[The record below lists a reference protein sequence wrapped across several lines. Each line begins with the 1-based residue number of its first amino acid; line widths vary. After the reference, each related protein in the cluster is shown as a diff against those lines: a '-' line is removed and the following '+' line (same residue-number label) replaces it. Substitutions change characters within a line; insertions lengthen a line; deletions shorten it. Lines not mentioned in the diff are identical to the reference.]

1 MSEIIDLGCELLYD
15 KDRPWEV
22 IERLLTGHFELERQV
37 LDLTQ
42 ELMILKRM
50 PRFKNQ
56 PPKQQEKEQTK
67 ADASCQT
74 WNQSSMEIETQVAP
88 LRRLIRCTSLKKK
101 IFYTKVYTKKYIERE
116 KMEVEIENKEHR
128 TKTKKKTTKKRQ
140 RVYKI
145 FVKKEVMEI
154 EKKKKCKSRKRL
166 QKERRRRRKQRRDVK
181 ELRKNGR
188 HEKRKTRKNSP
199 KKDLEGS
206 ELKLNK
212 TLNQPTKV
220 TLITDFFDVIGK
232 RSSIKAA
239 PDPKKEEQKTIYHE

>member
-188 HEKRKTRKNSP
+188 HEKRKTRKI
-199 KKDLEGS
+199 L
-206 ELKLNK
+206 LRRIWRALN
-212 TLNQPTKV
+212 
-220 TLITDFFDVIGK
+220 
-232 RSSIKAA
+232 
-239 PDPKKEEQKTIYHE
+239 

>member
-154 EKKKKCKSRKRL
+154 EKKKRNANRENASKKREEEEESR
-166 QKERRRRRKQRRDVK
+166 
-181 ELRKNGR
+181 
-188 HEKRKTRKNSP
+188 
-199 KKDLEGS
+199 
-206 ELKLNK
+206 
-212 TLNQPTKV
+212 
-220 TLITDFFDVIGK
+220 
-232 RSSIKAA
+232 
-239 PDPKKEEQKTIYHE
+239 EET